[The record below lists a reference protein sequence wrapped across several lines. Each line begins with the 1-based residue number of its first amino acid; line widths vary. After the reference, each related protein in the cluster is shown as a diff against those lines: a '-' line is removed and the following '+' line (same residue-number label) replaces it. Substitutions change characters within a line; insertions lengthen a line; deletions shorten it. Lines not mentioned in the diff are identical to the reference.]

1 VVQVEG
7 QRVAAIRP
15 AICKSL
21 DASKS
26 CGQSCR
32 RFAGCGQGCL
42 EGCSTM
48 QASAWAVIEDSARDQ
63 PASRTPRDTT
73 RSSQAAHLH
82 PPTPCAAPPFVL
94 HCCSISA
101 PGINPHQS
109 LSPSCAGSP
118 FRELS
123 QITAPPALLVR
134 LTFTLLPRSYLYA
147 CLRCMAL
154 SFHPHPLIRFCMFSK
169 YPI

>member
-1 VVQVEG
+1 MWSVV
-7 QRVAAIRP
+7 P
-15 AICKSL
+15 AICWMRPRVF
-21 DASKS
+21 
-26 CGQSCR
+26 GGMQHY
-32 RFAGCGQGCL
+32 AGICVGRDRGLC
-42 EGCSTM
+42 EGSTGV
-48 QASAWAVIEDSARDQ
+48 SN
-63 PASRTPRDTT
+63 TT